1 MSCIEY
7 RLSYILTNTNMN
19 YSVINT
25 MFEAVKSVAS
35 AGCEISCELG
45 NHQDLINK
53 DKDAS
58 KIFNQLFQNSVDLDE
73 EGCLTYEQQKKL
85 RDVYSYILPGV
96 SRYARNIIEEAVE
109 DCFNKPDR
117 IRDARR
123 ASNSSQQA
131 YKEFNDEIHK
141 LNETILELNNK
152 IAAMSEFE
160 TNQFNTISDLRQRI
174 DNQMVMIE
182 GKNAEI
188 KQLQKQLFGDIIGEE
203 DIKI

>member
-1 MSCIEY
+1 
-7 RLSYILTNTNMN
+7 
-19 YSVINT
+19 

-35 AGCEISCELG
+35 AGCEISYELG

-58 KIFNQLFQNSVDLDE
+58 KIFHQLFQNSVDLDE

-85 RDVYSYILPGV
+85 RDVHSYILPGV

-109 DCFNKPDR
+109 DCFNKADR

-141 LNETILELNNK
+141 LNETILKLDK
-152 IAAMSEFE
+152 RIAAMCEFE
-160 TNQFNTISDLRQRI
+160 ANQFNVISDLRQRI
-174 DNQMVMIE
+174 DNQIIMID
-182 GKNAEI
+182 GKDAQI
-188 KQLQKQLFGDIIGEE
+188 KILQKQLFGDIIGEE

>member
-1 MSCIEY
+1 
-7 RLSYILTNTNMN
+7 MN

-109 DCFNKPDR
+109 DCFNKADR

-141 LNETILELNNK
+141 LNETILELNNTLLKDK
-152 IAAMSEFE
+152 IEVNSDFAMQVDTLKSNKRFE
-160 TNQFNTISDLRQRI
+160 KQNLTLKDGLVINTKDETPYVLVHQYDRI
-174 DNQMVMIE
+174 EELNNLIE
-182 GKNAEI
+182 NKY
-188 KQLQKQLFGDIIGEE
+188 K
-203 DIKI
+203 